1 MVEQILSLC
10 GNLLVKYMAPDD
22 KEYIKSINEKYSSTE
37 VKDYI
42 FKINDNIERRAKLN
56 INMDQIGVEMKIEE
70 LMEEKKRVERIYN
83 HVFWELKKN

>member
-1 MVEQILSLC
+1 
-10 GNLLVKYMAPDD
+10 MAPDD